1 MRFAARRRLLLPLV
15 AAGFALSAASAAAP
29 SLPPAS
35 AALVID
41 AATRPEPGLQ
51 AVLEGIDGGL
61 RARLE
66 IPPESVAVGLLD
78 LRTARLAWRRPDAI
92 EYAASVPK
100 VGILLA
106 WFAAH
111 GEAAAAADP
120 ATRRALGEM
129 IKRSDNETATRFSRE
144 LGIARVQAA
153 LDAHGFYDAARG
165 GGIWFGKHYGRDS
178 ERVRDPVGGHTH
190 AAAVRQLLRF
200 YLLLEQDRLLS
211 AAASAAMR
219 DVFRSPEIPQVEDRF
234 VKGLAGREREI
245 RRKSGWWEEWSH
257 DTAVVS
263 GGGRHYLLVA
273 LTRHPRGT
281 AYLEGLVSAVD
292 DALAVPP

>member
-1 MRFAARRRLLLPLV
+1 MRFGARLRPLLPV
-15 AAGFALSAASAAAP
+15 VVAGFASSVASAAAP
-29 SLPPAS
+29 PLPPAS
-35 AALVID
+35 VALVID
-41 AATRPEPGLQ
+41 AATRADPALQ

-61 RARLE
+61 RARLGM
-66 IPPESVAVGLLD
+66 PADSVAVGLLD
-78 LRTARLAWRRPDAI
+78 LRTARVAWRRPDAI

-111 GEAAAAADP
+111 ADEPAAADP

-129 IKRSDNETATRFSRE
+129 IKRSDNEAATRFSRE
-144 LGIARVQAA
+144 LGIARVQAS

-190 AAAVRQLLRF
+190 AATVRQLLRF

-219 DVFRSPEIPQVEDRF
+219 EVFRSPEIPQVEDRF

-263 GGGRHYLLVA
+263 GGGRHYILVA

-281 AYLEGLVSAVD
+281 AYLEGLASAVD
-292 DALAVPP
+292 DALGAPP